1 MVQVDEMA
9 TSTKSTLEVEESP
22 PAKKPRTD
30 SGDEVVA
37 DAEAASLAPP
47 RTDSDVPSSS
57 WTVKKL
63 KTFLRERGGKSTVVT
78 PTYLKGK
85 RISSL

>member
-1 MVQVDEMA
+1 MVQMDEMA

-63 KTFLRERGGKSTVVT
+63 KTFLRERGGKVDGRHAD
-78 PTYLKGK
+78 LFE
-85 RISSL
+85 R

>member
-1 MVQVDEMA
+1 MGQVDEMA

-47 RTDSDVPSSS
+47 GRTLTCHRAV
-57 WTVKKL
+57 
-63 KTFLRERGGKSTVVT
+63 GQ
-78 PTYLKGK
+78 
-85 RISSL
+85 

>member
-1 MVQVDEMA
+1 MRIREIQITMR
-9 TSTKSTLEVEESP
+9 THQ
-22 PAKKPRTD
+22 PRTD

-57 WTVKKL
+57 WTVKKR
-63 KTFLRERGGKSTVVT
+63 KTFLRERGGKVDGRHAD
-78 PTYLKGK
+78 LFE
-85 RISSL
+85 R